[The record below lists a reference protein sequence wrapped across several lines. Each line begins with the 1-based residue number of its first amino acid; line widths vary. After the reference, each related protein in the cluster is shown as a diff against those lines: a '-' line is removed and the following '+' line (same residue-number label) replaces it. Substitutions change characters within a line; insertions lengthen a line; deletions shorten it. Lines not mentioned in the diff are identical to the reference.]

1 MHFDEIVN
9 LIPVEKMENPPL
21 SDNREQN
28 IAFLAR
34 FIANAHVGWNSFP
47 KNVRDK
53 FRQNIEEL
61 YNRVPAPNE
70 NILKEMESLLIR
82 SIPDN
87 HTFIL
92 DKDKKKTLNEKEVQN
107 IPDKIIDKYPKTNVG
122 RNTAYSSK
130 KYNSADV
137 LCYQSDGKHPISIM
151 ERIENGKKIGIV
163 SLSKCP
169 QPSDEAYNL
178 EKFSCVFDD
187 NYQKWDAVVLD
198 VRGNEG
204 GNSRLIEHLSEKL
217 YGTVPSYL
225 KTQEMRMTPEA
236 KILQAQKI
244 KSREFLDMLY
254 ARNPNGYKSNPQ
266 KEAEFAKEKGFN
278 KNIYVLMD
286 RRTSS
291 SAEFVCGLYKHP
303 NIKYLEKNSCG
314 CGEYGDTGQLRL
326 PNGGYLNMGIYKNE
340 FFCGIK
346 EGEGFLP
353 THLTP
358 KGQDAFEHCLQVMRT
373 AFLHTK
379 D

>member
-61 YNRVPAPNE
+61 YNPVPAPNE

-137 LCYQSDGKHPISIM
+137 LCYQSDEKHPISIM

-187 NYQKWDAVVLD
+187 NYQK
-198 VRGNEG
+198 
-204 GNSRLIEHLSEKL
+204 
-217 YGTVPSYL
+217 
-225 KTQEMRMTPEA
+225 
-236 KILQAQKI
+236 
-244 KSREFLDMLY
+244 
-254 ARNPNGYKSNPQ
+254 
-266 KEAEFAKEKGFN
+266 
-278 KNIYVLMD
+278 
-286 RRTSS
+286 
-291 SAEFVCGLYKHP
+291 
-303 NIKYLEKNSCG
+303 
-314 CGEYGDTGQLRL
+314 
-326 PNGGYLNMGIYKNE
+326 
-340 FFCGIK
+340 
-346 EGEGFLP
+346 
-353 THLTP
+353 
-358 KGQDAFEHCLQVMRT
+358 
-373 AFLHTK
+373 
-379 D
+379 

>member
-1 MHFDEIVN
+1 
-9 LIPVEKMENPPL
+9 
-21 SDNREQN
+21 
-28 IAFLAR
+28 
-34 FIANAHVGWNSFP
+34 
-47 KNVRDK
+47 
-53 FRQNIEEL
+53 
-61 YNRVPAPNE
+61 
-70 NILKEMESLLIR
+70 
-82 SIPDN
+82 
-87 HTFIL
+87 
-92 DKDKKKTLNEKEVQN
+92 
-107 IPDKIIDKYPKTNVG
+107 
-122 RNTAYSSK
+122 
-130 KYNSADV
+130 
-137 LCYQSDGKHPISIM
+137 
-151 ERIENGKKIGIV
+151 
-163 SLSKCP
+163 
-169 QPSDEAYNL
+169 
-178 EKFSCVFDD
+178 
-187 NYQKWDAVVLD
+187 
-198 VRGNEG
+198 
-204 GNSRLIEHLSEKL
+204 
-217 YGTVPSYL
+217 
-225 KTQEMRMTPEA
+225 MRMTPEA

-373 AFLHTK
+373 DFYIQKIKERKEEIQQSQASSNISRVPDKPQAAINLNKPKTAKFDPNILYLYQNK
-379 D
+379 KQNR